1 MTPNPQNTNSHQ
13 KYLEPIP
20 KELDAIGKQIVD
32 AAYTVHKKLGP
43 GLLEKVYEICFCHEL
58 SKRGLSYQRQID
70 VPIIYDNIEFDEG
83 LRLDVFV
90 EKKII
95 CELKARETINSVWPA
110 QVLSHLK
117 LTNKRLGYL
126 INFNVVSIRDGIKR
140 IAN

>member
-1 MTPNPQNTNSHQ
+1 MTPKPQNTNFHQ

-20 KELDAIGKQIVD
+20 AELDAIGKLIVD
-32 AAYTVHKKLGP
+32 AAYTVHKHLGP

-90 EKKII
+90 EKKVI
-95 CELKARETINSVWPA
+95 CEIKARETINPVWPA

-117 LTNKRLGYL
+117 LTNRRLGYL
-126 INFNVVSIRDGIKR
+126 INFNVVSIKDGIKH